1 MHGLR
6 YGEVVDWKA
15 CLAHRADILGFPKAR
30 LVLEAQAY
38 LMSSLRKVVD
48 GILQGVDTNASPAA
62 EKWNSMV
69 LMGFRHTNV
78 VKLWSPYTN
87 QAFSLPPSFSIS
99 TLISLAQTRLE
110 ATAWGWLKNEC
121 EHVKSIH
128 DRFRDNIAQSENL
141 LTKYDKALGALE
153 LLVVNKVNRRAGL
166 LGQRTSQ
173 RPGCSHNY
181 IITRRSQDQGPD
193 ILETRRKGGL
203 RSDEKYL
210 FENDLLD
217 YCVFNLRARPDR
229 QANLDPKENR
239 LPLDHALLF
248 SLREN
253 HLAKSS
259 FKEKSRV
266 DEILSSDLSDLAA
279 CHEILVAISLH
290 RPQSHARTLDEVKQ
304 SEKRKPWKAFGLR
317 YFTNNECSKLGKAL
331 FKDFYEIQLPSDRK
345 NMAWL
350 DRTKSS
356 RKALEAFW

>member
-1 MHGLR
+1 M
-6 YGEVVDWKA
+6 
-15 CLAHRADILGFPKAR
+15 
-30 LVLEAQAY
+30 
-38 LMSSLRKVVD
+38 
-48 GILQGVDTNASPAA
+48 
-62 EKWNSMV
+62 
-69 LMGFRHTNV
+69 
-78 VKLWSPYTN
+78 
-87 QAFSLPPSFSIS
+87 
-99 TLISLAQTRLE
+99 
-110 ATAWGWLKNEC
+110 
-121 EHVKSIH
+121 
-128 DRFRDNIAQSENL
+128 
-141 LTKYDKALGALE
+141 GALE

-173 RPGCSHNY
+173 RPGFSHNY